1 MTRKSTPV
9 IKLSDLRKATYA
21 CDCGRQFPCL
31 LGLSAHALGKHR
43 RNILACPSH
52 GKHAKP
58 RERGAKMRFTV
69 RSATKT
75 KRISRT
81 TKTET
86 RTPSTET
93 PPAS

>member
-1 MTRKSTPV
+1 MTRKI
-9 IKLSDLRKATYA
+9 IKLSDLSKATYV
-21 CDCGRQFPCL
+21 CGCGRQFPCL

-58 RERGAKMRFTV
+58 RERGAKMRFTI

-75 KRISRT
+75 KRIRT